1 MGKNFYDILGVS
13 ENASPEEIKKA
24 FRTLAK
30 KYHPDRNPGDKAS
43 EEKFKEISEAHETLS
58 DSKKKAEYDTM
69 RKYGAFAGAGAGP
82 GGAGFRDAGFDFSDM
97 FRQGA
102 GGRGGFQ
109 TFRFGSSGIDGLE
122 DIISSFFGGADPFAG
137 TRTRRRPRMQKGAD
151 LTANL
156 SISFMEAVN
165 GTKRTITIGQTGKK
179 LAVRIPK
186 GIEDGGKIRLAGQ
199 GMPGPMGPRG
209 GNNGDL
215 IITVRVMQDEQFRRD
230 GNDIH
235 TSVTVSFKE
244 AILGCKV
251 NVKTLTKTVALTVP
265 PGTQPGTKMRLK
277 GQGLAVAG
285 SQGDLYVEIKVE
297 IPKTLTEEQ
306 RKMLEGWGD

>member
-1 MGKNFYDILGVS
+1 
-13 ENASPEEIKKA
+13 
-24 FRTLAK
+24 
-30 KYHPDRNPGDKAS
+30 
-43 EEKFKEISEAHETLS
+43 
-58 DSKKKAEYDTM
+58 
-69 RKYGAFAGAGAGP
+69 
-82 GGAGFRDAGFDFSDM
+82 
-97 FRQGA
+97 
-102 GGRGGFQ
+102 
-109 TFRFGSSGIDGLE
+109 
-122 DIISSFFGGADPFAG
+122 
-137 TRTRRRPRMQKGAD
+137 MQKGAD

-199 GMPGPMGPRG
+199 GMPGPHG
-209 GNNGDL
+209 GNYGDL
-215 IITVRVMQDEQFRRD
+215 IITVHVMPDKTFERK
-230 GNDIH
+230 GNDVY
-235 TSVTVSFKE
+235 TSVTISFKE

-265 PGTQPGTKMRLK
+265 PGTQPGTRMRLK
-277 GQGLAVAG
+277 GQGLAVTG

-306 RKMLEGWGD
+306 KKMLEEWEEE